1 VLLPG
6 ELDEIFGSSTKPE
19 VDNISHYRQRN
30 TELRQ
35 QITRTENL
43 VTFGRVV
50 FEIMRAD
57 KQTDKTGRHTNTLI
71 TILRKLTGRK
81 VITSPDEMERQTDG
95 QNKGNVVCK

>member
-1 VLLPG
+1 
-6 ELDEIFGSSTKPE
+6 
-19 VDNISHYRQRN
+19 
-30 TELRQ
+30 
-35 QITRTENL
+35 
-43 VTFGRVV
+43 
-50 FEIMRAD
+50 MRAD